1 MKTLLLFSAT
11 GWLGVAI
18 IIAIVVIY
26 AVMRKLKIDAEVNAQ
41 VLKEQELARIK
52 YQESLKK
59 DWETSRTKPTE
70 ETVEPIPTF
79 DEWLLGFLLVST
91 KKQSI
96 QGVMTRYGY
105 DVTDATKAV
114 ETCTKTNNL
123 GWDVSKRRYC
133 KRN

>member
-26 AVMRKLKIDAEVNAQ
+26 AIMRSLKVSAEIA
-41 VLKEQELARIK
+41 EETARTRELERIK
-52 YQESLKK
+52 YEEDLKK
-59 DWETSRTKPTE
+59 DYEVSKTPEQRE
-70 ETVEPIPTF
+70 AVAPIPTF

-91 KKQSI
+91 KKQTI
-96 QGVMTRYGY
+96 QGVMTRYGH
-105 DVTDATKAV
+105 DAAEATKAV
-114 ETCTKTNNL
+114 EACIKSNNL

-133 KRN
+133 KRD